1 MTEKEAQSKRILEY
15 LQKGNSL
22 TPLEALKMFDC
33 MRLGAR
39 VYDLKN
45 QGHNIVTEM
54 VKDRKSGKIY
64 ACYRLM
70 GGRQYEPRSKTV

>member
-1 MTEKEAQSKRILEY
+1 MNENDSQSKQILEY

-45 QGHNIVTEM
+45 QGYNIVTEM
-54 VKDRKSGKIY
+54 VKDEKSGKKY
-64 ACYRLM
+64 ASYRLM
-70 GGRQYEPRSKTV
+70 GRAA

>member
-1 MTEKEAQSKRILEY
+1 MHQTEAQSKRILEY

-22 TPLEALKMFDC
+22 TPLEALNMFGC

-45 QGHNIVTEM
+45 QGYAIVTEM
-54 VKDRKSGKIY
+54 VKDEKSGKTY
-64 ACYRLM
+64 ASYRLM
-70 GGRQYEPRSKTV
+70 VEAA

>member
-1 MTEKEAQSKRILEY
+1 MNQTEAQSKQILEY

-45 QGHNIVTEM
+45 QGHDIVTEM
-54 VKDRKSGKIY
+54 VTDAKSGKKY
-64 ACYRLM
+64 ASYRLM
-70 GGRQYEPRSKTV
+70 GKAV

>member
-1 MTEKEAQSKRILEY
+1 MNDTATQCKRILEY

-39 VYDLKN
+39 VYDLKS

-54 VKDRKSGKIY
+54 VSENGKRF

-70 GGRQYEPRSKTV
+70 GRAA

>member
-1 MTEKEAQSKRILEY
+1 MHQTEAQSKQILEY

-39 VYDLKN
+39 VYDLKS
-45 QGHNIVTEM
+45 QGHEIVTEM
-54 VKDRKSGKIY
+54 VKDEKSGKKY
-64 ACYRLM
+64 ASYRLM
-70 GGRQYEPRSKTV
+70 EKVA

>member
-1 MTEKEAQSKRILEY
+1 MHQTEAQSKQILEY

-39 VYDLKN
+39 VYDLKR
-45 QGHNIVTEM
+45 QGHEIVTEM
-54 VKDRKSGKIY
+54 VKDEKSGKKH
-64 ACYRLM
+64 ASYRLM
-70 GGRQYEPRSKTV
+70 EKAA